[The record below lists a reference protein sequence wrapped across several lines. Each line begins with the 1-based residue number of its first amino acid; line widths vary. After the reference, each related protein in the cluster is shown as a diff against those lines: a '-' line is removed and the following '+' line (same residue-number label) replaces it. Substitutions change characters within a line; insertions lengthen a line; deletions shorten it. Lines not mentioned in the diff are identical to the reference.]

1 MTTTLNPWP
10 APKLDARISAH
21 IHAWEK
27 SQGPSPHLR
36 GKLPF
41 ITVSRQYGCEAIPLA
56 FRLAEILNE
65 RFRPSIPWVS
75 YDRELLAKVAEQ
87 LHLKLEIVE
96 TLDGRRRD
104 MMTELFNAVLNVK
117 VDEAL
122 VFRKMAEVVRS
133 LAMRGHTILV
143 GRGSHLLTQDLKM
156 GLHIRMEAPLV
167 WRVNRVAMEREIT
180 TANAEK
186 LVAEQ
191 GHQRDQFLHTFFLQD
206 PSNPFLHDLIIDTS
220 RFNLD
225 QMAEIVFT
233 ALSVKFGE
241 VLAGN

>member
-1 MTTTLNPWP
+1 MTTAFNPWP
-10 APKLDARISAH
+10 APKLDTRISAH
-21 IHAWEK
+21 FHAWETSK
-27 SQGPSPHLR
+27 IPPAHLR

-41 ITVSRQYGCEAIPLA
+41 ITVSRQFGCEAIPLA

-65 RFRPSIPWVS
+65 RFRPSISWVS
-75 YDRELLAKVAEQ
+75 YDRELLSKVAQQ
-87 LHLKLEIVE
+87 LHLQLEIVE

-104 MMTELFNAVLNVK
+104 IMTELFNAILNVK
-117 VDEAL
+117 VDESL

-156 GLHIRMEAPLV
+156 GLHIRMEAPLA
-167 WRVNRVAMEREIT
+167 WRVNRIAEEGQLT
-180 TANAEK
+180 LADAEK
-186 LVAEQ
+186 LVTER
-191 GHQRDQFLHTFFLQD
+191 GHQRDQFIRTFFVQD
-206 PSNPFLHDLIIDTS
+206 PSNPFLHDLTLDTS

-225 QMAEIVFT
+225 QMAEIVLT

-241 VLAGN
+241 VLTGN